1 MSAMGVKI
9 DKFDVP
15 VCNAFEAKIMKD
27 QLCYE
32 VDLNRFSD
40 SNNIEKE
47 LDIGFSFLL
56 DYNEDRQVTFDQDYK
71 EESELELSLGNSV
84 VASDQSKHAF
94 IYLDTI
100 GNFLKHEFNT
110 IPTKLLIVCEADLEV
125 LMLYVRPLVVILKMA
140 E

>member
-1 MSAMGVKI
+1 MSAMGVKTQQ
-9 DKFDVP
+9 FNVP
-15 VCNAFEAKIMKD
+15 VCNAFQAKIMND

-71 EESELELSLGNSV
+71 EEESELELSLGNSV

-100 GNFLKHEFNT
+100 GKILKLE
-110 IPTKLLIVCEADLEV
+110 TKLFQQKYIF
-125 LMLYVRPLVVILKMA
+125 
-140 E
+140 